1 MWENNLNAPRF
12 RPDNGRV
19 YLNNLQ
25 MATDFIKSNPTLGFT
40 TPEQVLEVLKDI
52 HLEIR
57 NVSQNERD
65 GFEIP
70 YLGVLRHSAITYNK
84 QTQVCSTGKIKEQ
97 LVDYATSKKL
107 KKMVKFTNFDTDG
120 KVLKIELE
128 YSLVKYKIPF
138 REFWCFKPCRDY
150 KRTSSKLFKT
160 NFLKLTQ
167 K

>member
-25 MATDFIKSNPTLGFT
+25 MAIDFIKANPDLGFT
-40 TPEQVLEVLKDI
+40 TPEQVLEVLKDV

-57 NVSQNERD
+57 NIAQNERD

-70 YLGVLRHSAITYNK
+70 YLGVLRHSAIACTK
-84 QTQVCSTGKIKEQ
+84 LTKVCTTGKVKEQ
-97 LVDYATSKKL
+97 LIDYATSKKL
-107 KKMVKFTNFDTDG
+107 KKIVKFTNFDTDG
-120 KVLKIELE
+120 KILNIDLE
-128 YSLVKYKIPF
+128 YALVKYKIPF
-138 REFWCFKPCRDY
+138 REFWCFKACRDY
-150 KRTSSKLFKT
+150 RRTASKAFKT
-160 NFLKLTQ
+160 NYLKLTQ